1 LFNKSKFL
9 ISTLASL
16 SNKRGVPDMK
26 NLRKH
31 GKSPFVIAVLH
42 GGPGAAG
49 QLFQVAQELSHTYG
63 TLEPLQTST
72 SIDGQIKEL
81 HTILKKYGSKQV
93 ILIGH
98 SWGAWLAF
106 LYASNYSISIKKII
120 LVSSGPFEEHYAS
133 EIINTRLNRL
143 NDKEKIQL
151 NKFIDV
157 LNIPNGKDKNR
168 IFARLGKLLS
178 KTDSFLPI
186 HYSDEVTEYR
196 YDIFQGVWNDAEEL
210 RGCGKLLM
218 VGKQIRCPVVTIHGD
233 YDPHPFKGVE
243 EPLSNFVKD
252 FKFIL
257 IKNCGHYPWFERDA
271 KDRFYKILYEELG
284 KNPSTD

>member
-1 LFNKSKFL
+1 
-9 ISTLASL
+9 
-16 SNKRGVPDMK
+16 MK

-31 GKSPFVIAVLH
+31 GKSPFLIAVIH

-49 QLFQVAQELSHTYG
+49 QMFQVAQELSHVYG

-72 SIDGQIKEL
+72 SVDGQIQEL
-81 HTILKKYGSKQV
+81 HIILEKYGSKQV

-106 LYASNYSISIKKII
+106 LYASNYPASVKKIL
-120 LVSSGPFEEHYAS
+120 LVSSGPFEEYYAS
-133 EIINTRLNRL
+133 QIMDTRFNRL

-151 NKFIDV
+151 NKLIDA
-157 LNIPNGKDKNR
+157 LNNPYRKDKNR
-168 IFARLGKLLS
+168 IFAILGRLLS

-196 YDIFQGVWNDAEEL
+196 YDIFQSIWNNAEDL
-210 RGCGKLLM
+210 RQCGKLLM
-218 VGKQIRCPVVTIHGD
+218 AGKQIQCPVVAIHGD
-233 YDPHPFKGVE
+233 YDPHPFKGVK
-243 EPLSNFVKD
+243 EPLSHFIKD
-252 FKFIL
+252 FRFIL

-271 KDRFYKILYEELG
+271 KERFYKILYAELSQ
-284 KNPSTD
+284 NPAID